1 MGLTAKVLGVGR
13 DADGVNVELD
23 EAVCRTF
30 CERTATACFCDWIQ
44 GWGTFLRGEAKKD
57 KCKK

>member
-1 MGLTAKVLGVGR
+1 MGLTAKVLGVRMEVGR

-30 CERTATACFCDWIQ
+30 CERTATACFCD
-44 GWGTFLRGEAKKD
+44 
-57 KCKK
+57 